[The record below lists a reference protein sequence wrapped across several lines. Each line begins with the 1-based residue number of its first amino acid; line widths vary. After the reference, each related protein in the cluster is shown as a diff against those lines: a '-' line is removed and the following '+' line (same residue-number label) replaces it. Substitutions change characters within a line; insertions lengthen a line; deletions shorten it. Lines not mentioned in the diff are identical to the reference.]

1 MGVYDNYFKNNELGS
16 TGNTGYTSNSMY
28 NTASS
33 AADKQY
39 NGDGF
44 SGEFDDGGGVEVESM
59 VDDYL
64 KKGLNTGTDFNLN
77 TNGEDNDF
85 DLFGDMSSKDMMGG
99 AYGLGKLGLGFLS
112 YKEAKKNS
120 KSDRRLA
127 NQQYMNNATQMA
139 NAEADRKY
147 LSNLF
152 NG

>member
-33 AADKQY
+33 AADDTY
-39 NGDGF
+39 NGNDF
-44 SGEFDDGGGVEVESM
+44 MKFGGINGDGVEVESM

-64 KKGLNTGTDFNLN
+64 KKFDTDFNLN
-77 TNGEDNDF
+77 TNGENNDF
-85 DLFGDMSSKDMMGG
+85 DLFGDMSGKDMMGG

-112 YKEAKKNS
+112 YKEAQKNS